1 MGGSARVPA
10 VPKEERVPAQGAA
23 LLSGAETERCPRCG
37 SLNTKFCYYNNYNL
51 AQPRH
56 FCKACRRY
64 WTLGGTLR
72 NVPIGG
78 STRRA
83 TQHQS
88 KQQACSATSSSTRR
102 RPTPAAASASA
113 NASPSSSSS
122 SSPPLTSLA
131 FDAPSVAPLS
141 ANRKADPAATDDS
154 GSLDAVRSFESLLT
168 EPLPAGFLALGEP
181 FPGGRDS
188 FGLGLGL
195 CGGPSEILDE
205 IGFGIGRPAPAWPFF
220 ADDDGSLVAEG
231 SRTPAGTID
240 GKREAWQVVPG
251 GAEMVAGDGGD
262 CFGWPELAMWT
273 TPGKGML

>member
-1 MGGSARVPA
+1 MGGSGRVPA
-10 VPKEERVPAQGAA
+10 ASGDKRLLAQGAA
-23 LLSGAETERCPRCG
+23 ASSGGEVEKCPRCG
-37 SLNTKFCYYNNYNL
+37 SHSTKFCYFNNYNL

-88 KQQACSATSSSTRR
+88 KQQSSVAAAAAASTTRR
-102 RPTPAAASASA
+102 RSAAAAA
-113 NASPSSSSS
+113 AAASPSSSSS
-122 SSPPLTSLA
+122 SSPPLNSLA
-131 FDAPSVAPLS
+131 FDPPSVAPLS
-141 ANRKADPAATDDS
+141 AACKAEASAVEDL

-181 FPGGRDS
+181 FLGGRDG

-195 CGGPSEILDE
+195 GGGPADMEDL
-205 IGFGIGRPAPAWPFF
+205 GFGLGKSAPAWPFF
-220 ADDDGSLVAEG
+220 GDDEG
-231 SRTPAGTID
+231 SMVAGNSGTVVNCVGGLD
-240 GKREAWQVVPG
+240 AEREAWQV
-251 GAEMVAGDGGD
+251 AGDAGD

-273 TPGKGML
+273 TPEKGMH